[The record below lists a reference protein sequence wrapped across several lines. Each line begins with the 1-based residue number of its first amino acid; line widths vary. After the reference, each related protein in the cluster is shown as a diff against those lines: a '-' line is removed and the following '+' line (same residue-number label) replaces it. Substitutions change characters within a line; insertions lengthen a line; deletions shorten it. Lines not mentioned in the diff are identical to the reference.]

1 MNNFLKMFLASVLGV
16 IVAFLLVWFLAIIL
30 MVGVM
35 SSLGSAKSVYTLKEN
50 TVLQIDLNGSISDRK
65 SNDFMTG
72 LLSGSSDKSY
82 GLDDILK
89 AIETAKENDKVLGIY
104 LKTGNMSAGG
114 YATYEPI
121 RKALL
126 DFKES
131 GKFIVAFS
139 DYYRQGAYYISSVAD
154 KVIMNPQGMFMLHGL
169 ATNAQFIKGM
179 FEKLGINIQVFK
191 VGTFKSAV
199 EPYTETKMSD
209 ANREQVTSYINDIW
223 SHLLTGISE
232 SRGISVERLN
242 RMADEYMDLSPP
254 EKSVEYGLIDL
265 LMYAPN
271 VKDYIKELAGLDED
285 VEIKYATV
293 ANINAAPSTKKM
305 KFNKDKI
312 AVLYAEGQI
321 VIGEN
326 KGFDMMMG
334 SVITDDEYVKE
345 LNKLKDNKNVKAVVF
360 RVNSPGG
367 SVYASEQI
375 WHAVTELKKEKPVI
389 VSMGDLAA
397 SGGYYIACAADVIVA
412 EPTTLTGSIGVFSI
426 IPEGVEMYKKI
437 GWSFDGI
444 KTNKY
449 ADLGMTG
456 GMPLL
461 DAAIRPFNAEEQ
473 HILQTYTDR
482 IYDLFL
488 TRCADGRSK
497 TKEEIDAIGQG
508 RVWTGN
514 QALANGLVDRLG
526 NLDDAVKIAAERAE
540 LTDYDVN
547 SYPEKKDPFM
557 KMMEEIMSGG
567 AKASLVRSFLGDDV
581 YRQYMMVNSKPAPVD
596 CVQAIMMEEL

>member
-65 SNDFMTG
+65 SNDFMAG

-232 SRGISVERLN
+232 SRGISIERLN

-389 VSMGDLAA
+389 VWMGDLAA

-461 DAAIRPFNAEEQ
+461 DAAIRPFNSEEQ

-540 LTDYDVN
+540 LTDYDIN